1 MRLAIPVAA
10 GALLLT
16 GCSSDDGGSTIKI
29 AYQGPLSGQNVGLGE
44 NMERGVQ
51 LAINEANASGD
62 YDFELEYFAA
72 DDQGS
77 ETEATT
83 AAQSAI
89 DDPDVVAV
97 VGPAFSGP
105 TEVSAPLYGQAGLAA
120 VTPSA
125 TNPTLTEQDFG
136 TFLRAVPNDNAQGS
150 AMAEF
155 LAGQDGVDSVM
166 VIDDVTPYGE
176 GLAEV
181 AVAGLTEAGID
192 VEHDS
197 VPAETVDY
205 SNAARTV
212 VESGVDALVYAG
224 YYEALGP
231 FATRLQEAGFDGIGI
246 SGDGSKDE
254 ELINLAGDAA
264 EGWYLTCPCT
274 DAAEEEGLAD
284 FAERYEEE
292 FGLAPGTYSAEAYDI
307 TNMIIAQIA
316 ELGGAPSRE
325 ELYNALA
332 GVEYQGLTKT
342 FTFDENGEFAND
354 AVFFYRVEE
363 GVISYLGGTDEVTG

>member
-1 MRLAIPVAA
+1 MRLAIPVAV
-10 GALLLT
+10 GGLLLT

-77 ETEATT
+77 ETEATA

-89 DDPDVVAV
+89 DDTDVVAV

-105 TEVSAPLYGQAGLAA
+105 TEISAPLYGQAGLAA

-125 TNPTLTEQDFG
+125 TNPTLTEQEFG
-136 TFLRAVPNDNAQGS
+136 TFLRAVPNDNAQGA
-150 AMAEF
+150 AMADF
-155 LAGQDGVDSVM
+155 LAAQDGVDSVM

-176 GLAEV
+176 GLSDV
-181 AVAGLTEAGID
+181 AVASLEEAGLD
-192 VEHDS
+192 VQRQH
-197 VPAETVDY
+197 VPQETVDY
-205 SNAARTV
+205 GNAARGV
-212 VESGVDALVYAG
+212 VESGVDALIYAG

-231 FATRLQEAGFDGIGI
+231 FTTRLDEAGFDGIGI

-254 ELINLAGDAA
+254 ELVNLGGDAT

-274 DAAEEEGLAD
+274 DATEEPGLAD
-284 FAERYEEE
+284 FAERYEAE

-307 TNMIIAQIA
+307 TNMIIEQIA
-316 ELGGAPSRE
+316 GLGGDPSRE
-325 ELYNALA
+325 ELYQALA
-332 GVEYQGLTKT
+332 GVEYQGLTKS
-342 FTFDENGEFAND
+342 FSFDDAGEFTNE
-354 AVFFYRVEE
+354 AVFFYQVTD
-363 GVISYLGGTDEVTG
+363 GVIGYLGGTEELIG